1 MAGADSTDV
10 NERLN
15 GLISILQSAG
25 IDGLDSDVL
34 LNQQK
39 KARPKKKSVDNGG
52 ISSNDA
58 EILELVK
65 KLKQAQADS
74 PEIGEALK
82 SPELLALV
90 SLAATKQGVQAAPE
104 PPKPAATSLDDVFD
118 VDDDNYPKIGP
129 GYSDDVSVVSELST
143 PTVMTRQS
151 IEDEEYYSE
160 VGTGG
165 QGGVPSMAGGLA
177 GGRLARPNRAIPNR
191 AGLGAGTFGGGKNK
205 NKIVQVRPLTARRSM
220 PAIPSK
226 PSGGAAAQRRLN
238 YQMAMSKLESDGFG
252 SPKSDGSQPLSPPD
266 KEPKAPVRTVS
277 GTRSIGSGS
286 GGGSKR
292 KPRSISKLKNKSGND
307 INWGATDDDGWP
319 AFDDLKNNASTSELF
334 VDSDGFFSD
343 NVFASNA
350 TTKSRRKK
358 GDGSTG
364 SGGKKKSREE
374 RASRKGRSKKDRDSE
389 RERERAYS
397 DDDREGSTRKS
408 RLKDKEKDA
417 LSDDGIGTSRKNRK
431 SRKDKDKDREKERD
445 KEKSKRRAR
454 RATMAT

>member
-1 MAGADSTDV
+1 MAGADSADV

-15 GLISILQSAG
+15 GLIAALQSAG

-39 KARPKKKSVDNGG
+39 KAKPKKKEVDNGG

-58 EILELVK
+58 QILELVK
-65 KLKQAQADS
+65 KLQQAQADS

-90 SLAATKQGVQAAPE
+90 SLAATKQGIQAAPE

-118 VDDDNYPKIGP
+118 DDDDNYPKIGP
-129 GYSDDVSVVSELST
+129 GYSDDISVVSELST

-151 IEDEEYYSE
+151 IAEEEYYNE
-160 VGTGG
+160 VNSGG
-165 QGGVPSMAGGLA
+165 QGGVPSMAGGLT
-177 GGRLARPNRAIPNR
+177 GGRLPRPNRAIPNR
-191 AGLGAGTFGGGKNK
+191 AGLGAGKLGGGKTK
-205 NKIVQVRPLTARRSM
+205 NMVGQVRPLTARRSM

-226 PSGGAAAQRRLN
+226 PTGGAAAQRRLN

-252 SPKSDGSQPLSPPD
+252 SPKSDGSQPLSPAD
-266 KEPKAPVRTVS
+266 KEPKAPARTVS

-292 KPRSISKLKNKSGND
+292 KPRSISKIKNKSGDD
-307 INWGATDDDGWP
+307 IDWGTTDEDGWP
-319 AFDDLKNNASTSELF
+319 AFDDLKNNANSTELF

-374 RASRKGRSKKDRDSE
+374 RATRKGRSKKDRDSE

-408 RLKDKEKDA
+408 RMKDREKDT
-417 LSDDGIGTSRKNRK
+417 LSDDGIGISRKNRK
-431 SRKDKDKDREKERD
+431 SRKDKDKDKD
-445 KEKSKRRAR
+445 KSKRRAR